1 MRAIFVTGA
10 TGLVGGGVL
19 ERLLAAHP
27 GLRAY
32 ALVRDP
38 ARWATPDRRVVP
50 VRGDLTRPGL
60 GLGAGGR
67 AMMAREVEAVLHFAA
82 DTSFSQTLESARE
95 TNVRGTGH
103 VLELA
108 AEWPGV
114 RRVVFAS
121 TAFVAGRSM
130 GWVSETD
137 PPPADGW
144 VNAYERS
151 KHEAEERVRGW
162 GGEWTVLRPSTLVFD
177 AASGA
182 VRQLNAVHRALRL
195 WYGGLAPLVPGT
207 AETPVDVVTSDYVCD
222 AVARLALRPETAGR
236 TLHLCAG
243 EGALPLGELLEAT
256 YAAWAEDAGWR
267 RRGVCRP
274 VLADLDTYRLFE
286 RSVDEAGDERM
297 GQVLRSLSHF
307 VPQLAHPKLFDT
319 RAADAL
325 LGAPAPPVR
334 SYWTRLARHLAA
346 TRWAAPARAAA

>member
-1 MRAIFVTGA
+1 MGAIFLTGA

-19 ERLLAAHP
+19 ERMLAADP

-38 ARWATPDRRVVP
+38 ARWTGADRRVVP

-60 GLGAGGR
+60 GLGADAR
-67 AMMAREVEAVLHFAA
+67 RLLAREVGAVLHFAA
-82 DTSFSQTLESARE
+82 DTSFAQTLESARK
-95 TNVRGTGH
+95 TNVRGTEH
-103 VLELA
+103 VLDA
-108 AEWPGV
+108 ASAWPGV

-121 TAFVAGRSM
+121 TAFVAGRSV
-130 GWVSETD
+130 GRVSEDD

-151 KHEAEERVRGW
+151 KHEAEAAVRGW
-162 GGEWTVLRPSTLVFD
+162 GGEWTIFRPSTLVFD
-177 AASGA
+177 AGA
-182 VRQLNAVHRALRL
+182 GTVRQINAVHRSLRI

-207 AETPVDVVTSDYVCD
+207 EDTPVDVVPSDYVCD
-222 AVARLALRPETAGR
+222 AVTRLALRAETAGR

-243 EGALPLGELLEAT
+243 EGALPLGELLEST
-256 YAAWAEDAGWR
+256 YAAWAEDPAWR

-286 RSVDEAGDERM
+286 ASVDEAGDERM

-307 VPQLAHPKLFDT
+307 VPQLAHPKRFDT

-325 LGAPAPPVR
+325 LGASAPEVQ
-334 SYWTRLARHLAA
+334 SYWTRMARHLAR
-346 TRWAAPARAAA
+346 TRWAAPTRAAA